1 MVTQDIRTIK
11 KPDLHT
17 QSFTIGSF
25 KSFSLFL
32 SFILLPIR
40 LLFLMTLLT
49 PSLISP
55 TTSKLLSYLSFNS
68 STNNSKTHVQSSSS
82 KSPDIP
88 TYITIVMRKDGT
100 PTTKCLNPTN
110 IDQTP
115 TLSRPSSLLARRRRS
130 SFSSSQ
136 CLSSP
141 PKQRR
146 LMISSLIPRFN
157 VSPRRTNSNN
167 SISSYNSTNSISVG
181 DRTTMVTADLL
192 LASQRKVACQFMIY
206 SVTYHAFFF
215 FFLF

>member
-1 MVTQDIRTIK
+1 
-11 KPDLHT
+11 
-17 QSFTIGSF
+17 
-25 KSFSLFL
+25 
-32 SFILLPIR
+32 
-40 LLFLMTLLT
+40 MTLLT
-49 PSLISP
+49 PSLITP

-68 STNNSKTHVQSSSS
+68 SANNKPHSQSSS

-110 IDQTP
+110 TNQQP
-115 TLSRPSSLLARRRRS
+115 PLSRPSSLLIRRRRS

-157 VSPRRTNSNN
+157 VSPRRTSSNN
-167 SISSYNSTNSISVG
+167 SISSYNSINSISVG
-181 DRTTMVTADLL
+181 DQTTMVTADYL
-192 LASQRKVACQFMIY
+192 LASQRKVACQ
-206 SVTYHAFFF
+206 S
-215 FFLF
+215 L